1 MRLIARFAQELQEGI
16 EIIDVYDKKL
26 NKTLLSFDNL
36 EIETLTKKYPAAIW
50 MERKISD
57 EFGVKFKDSFDT
69 RPLLK
74 HERFPKDIY
83 PLRKDFKE
91 KEIPFVEFEPY
102 NYEVIGGDGIF
113 QVGVGPIH
121 AGIIEPGHFHF
132 SQAGEEILHLEIRHF
147 YKYRAIEKMCESKE
161 PMAIKKIVERISG
174 NESVAYQ
181 IAFVDILAQASN
193 IEIPDSLKQK
203 YATLLEIE
211 RIIHHLTDIGFI
223 ANDVGFSPAL
233 ALGSKLS
240 EEARRVFAKITGHRF
255 GFGAIKEEL
264 TIDYRYL
271 IDFLEYLAKELEFFR
286 DWIYDIPSVWDR
298 FDTTGRLSAKKAKK
312 YGVVGVGARASGIK
326 VDVRDND
333 FYKNFGYQM
342 QLGKKGEVSDRF
354 KLRFDEIFNSI
365 EMIKNFENYGFDTID
380 FGDFADGEYS
390 AFSESSIGELYM
402 YMKIKDGLVDR
413 FFVRDPSFINWQAFH
428 TTIYKDIIADFPLIN
443 KSFDLSYAGSDL
455 WLDTGKRDLRQ
466 N

>member
-1 MRLIARFAQELQEGI
+1 MRLIARFAQELEAGI
-16 EIIDVYDKKL
+16 EIVDVYDKETQKSM
-26 NKTLLSFDNL
+26 LSFESL
-36 EIETLTKKYPAAIW
+36 EIETLTKKYPSAIW

-57 EFGVKFKDSFDT
+57 EFGIKLIDSFDT

-74 HERFPKDIY
+74 HERFPSDIY
-83 PLRKDFKE
+83 PLRKDFKAYAINFTE
-91 KEIPFVEFEPY
+91 YKPY
-102 NYEVIGGDGIF
+102 DYEAIGGDGVF
-113 QVGVGPIH
+113 QVAVGPIH
-121 AGIIEPGHFHF
+121 AGIIEPGHFQF

-147 YKYRAIEKMCESKE
+147 YKYRAIEKMCEGKE

-181 IAFVDILAQASN
+181 IAFVEILAKASG
-193 IEIPDSLKQK
+193 IEIPNSLKQK
-203 YATLLEIE
+203 YATLLELE

-223 ANDVGFSPAL
+223 ANDVGFAPAL

-240 EEARRVFAKITGHRF
+240 EEARRVFAKLTGHRF

-264 TIDYRYL
+264 S
-271 IDFLEYLAKELEFFR
+271 IDFGSLIEFLNYIEKELEFFR

-298 FDTTGRLSAKKAKK
+298 FDTTGKLSVKKAVK
-312 YGVVGVGARASGIK
+312 YGVVGVGARASGLK
-326 VDVRDND
+326 VDARDND

-354 KLRFDEIFNSI
+354 KLRFNEIFNSI
-365 EMIKNFENYGFDTID
+365 EMIKRFENYDNESVE
-380 FGDFADGEYS
+380 FGNFKDGEYS
-390 AFSESSIGELYM
+390 AFSESSIGELFIYLR
-402 YMKIKDGLVDR
+402 IEDGLVDR
-413 FFVRDPSFINWQAFH
+413 LFVRDPSFINWQAFH

-455 WLDTGKRDLRQ
+455 
-466 N
+466 